1 MEKVLSVIHLRI
13 EKKWIMVDHLLKW
26 ERWNLNNHN
35 NQYNFK
41 LYFADEIE
49 NIKRN
54 QFYFDPETHAIK
66 PYINIVS
73 RLVRT
78 NSLNEADYIF
88 VPHPWVSIRNN
99 YKYKNYLINL
109 SKKIPL
115 LISNTDDTSPKCDL
129 PNTLEFRTFLHP
141 RESKYRKIIVPYPA
155 KTKQFKLRSWKP
167 TPTISFIGYV
177 PKLSFGS
184 LTSKSISFLHSPIK
198 SSVYLN
204 RKISIKRLESLADE
218 FKIICIERQTFTLLQ
233 TNINL
238 STHIDEY
245 EKNLLESDYILCP
258 RGFANTSIR
267 FYETLS
273 SGATPI
279 LINSGTD
286 LPELVNSKFWEKNIL
301 NVGLLKNWLN
311 PIKKD
316 WNNLSKDDNY
326 TNRQLY
332 NQQVFRNEL
341 DLHKFMEKIFSS
353 YIQTTK

>member
-1 MEKVLSVIHLRI
+1 
-13 EKKWIMVDHLLKW
+13 MVEHLLKW
-26 ERWNLNNHN
+26 ERWNLYNDS

-41 LYFADEIE
+41 LFFADEIE
-49 NIKRN
+49 NVKKN
-54 QFYFDPETHAIK
+54 QFYFDPETHLIK
-66 PYINIVS
+66 PYIDIVS
-73 RLVRT
+73 RLIRT
-78 NSLNEADYIF
+78 NSLSEADYIF

-99 YKYKNYLINL
+99 YNYKNYLINL
-109 SKKIPL
+109 SSKTPL

-155 KTKQFKLRSWKP
+155 KTKQFKLRPWKP
-167 TPTISFIGYV
+167 TPTISFIGHV

-184 LTSKSISFLHSPIK
+184 LTSRSTSFFHSPIK

-204 RKISIKRLESLADE
+204 RKISIKKLESLADK
-218 FKIICIERQTFTLLQ
+218 FKTICIKRQTFTLIQ
-233 TNINL
+233 TNIKL
-238 STHIDEY
+238 GAHMDEY

-279 LINSGTD
+279 LIDSGTD
-286 LPELVNSKFWEKNIL
+286 LPELADSMFWKKNIIT
-301 NVGLLKNWLN
+301 VGLLKNWLN
-311 PIKKD
+311 PIQKD
-316 WNNLSKDDNY
+316 WNNLSKDNNY
-326 TNRQLY
+326 IDRQLY

-341 DLHKFMEKIFSS
+341 DSQKYAEKIFSS
-353 YIQTTK
+353 YIHNTK

>member
-1 MEKVLSVIHLRI
+1 
-13 EKKWIMVDHLLKW
+13 MVDDLLKW
-26 ERWNLNNHN
+26 ERWNLYNHN
-35 NQYNFK
+35 HQYNYK
-41 LYFADEIE
+41 LFFAKETE
-49 NIKRN
+49 GVKKN
-54 QFYFDPETHAIK
+54 QFYFDSDAQNIK

-78 NSLNEADYIF
+78 NSLSEADYVF
-88 VPHPWVSIRNN
+88 VPYPWVAIKNN
-99 YKYKNYLINL
+99 YKYKNYLIDL

-115 LISNTDDTSPKCDL
+115 LISNTDDTSPKCNL

-155 KTKQFKLRSWKP
+155 KTKKFKLRTWKP

-184 LTSKSISFLHSPIK
+184 LTSSSRSFFHSPIK

-204 RKISIKRLESLADE
+204 RKISIKRLKSLAHQ
-218 FKIICIERQTFTLLQ
+218 FNTICIERQTFTLLQ
-233 TNINL
+233 TNIKL
-238 STHIDEY
+238 GAHMDEY

-267 FYETLS
+267 LYETLS
-273 SGATPI
+273 AGATPI
-279 LINSGTD
+279 LVDSGTD
-286 LPELVNSKFWEKNIL
+286 LPELADSMFWKQNIIT
-301 NVGLLKNWLN
+301 VSLLKNWLN
-311 PIKKD
+311 LIQKD

-326 TNRQLY
+326 MNRQLY

-341 DLHKFMEKIFSS
+341 DLHKFTEKIFSS
-353 YIQTTK
+353 YIQNIK

>member
-1 MEKVLSVIHLRI
+1 MI
-13 EKKWIMVDHLLKW
+13 DHLLKW
-26 ERWNLNNHN
+26 ERWNLYNHN

-41 LYFADEIE
+41 LFFAEEIE

-54 QFYFDPETHAIK
+54 QFYFDPETHIIK
-66 PYINIVS
+66 PPINIVS

-78 NSLNEADYIF
+78 NSLSEADYIF

-109 SKKIPL
+109 SNKTPL
-115 LISNTDDTSPKCDL
+115 LISNTDDTSPRCDL

-155 KTKQFKLRSWKP
+155 KIKQFKLRPWKP
-167 TPTISFIGYV
+167 IPTISFMGYV

-184 LTSKSISFLHSPIK
+184 LTSQSMSFFHSPIK

-204 RKISIKRLESLADE
+204 RKISIKRLESLAGE

-233 TNINL
+233 KNINL
-238 STHIDEY
+238 STHMDEY

-267 FYETLS
+267 FYEALS

-279 LINSGTD
+279 LIKSINLTAVNPGGGKVIGVIEVSARLVKDISSDIVKIDIEKESSSSAEDILPVGFVSANSIN
-286 LPELVNSKFWEKNIL
+286 LELVK
-301 NVGLLKNWLN
+301 
-311 PIKKD
+311 
-316 WNNLSKDDNY
+316 
-326 TNRQLY
+326 Y
-332 NQQVFRNEL
+332 NQST
-341 DLHKFMEKIFSS
+341 M
-353 YIQTTK
+353 QTVPYNCTAR